1 MASRNHDTVHDLAY
15 LGNIG
20 ILKFKISQDETN
32 ANKRDGNE
40 RMLIH
45 WAALG
50 GHPEIVEYLL
60 DLGSPVDPLDDN
72 GATPLLLA
80 SSAGKVSVVRL
91 LLSRGA
97 NPSCSN
103 SGKHSALQYASSKG
117 WQEVVDLLL
126 DQGADANAQ
135 DERGATPLHRA
146 ASKGIISVME
156 SLVVKGDARINVADS
171 YGNTPLH
178 LACEEDRGEA
188 ALFLVSHG
196 ALIDAVNKE
205 KLTPLQLASHP
216 LARRLKEAIESRQ
229 PLFSSG

>member
-1 MASRNHDTVHDLAY
+1 MASKNHDTVHDLAY

-20 ILKFKISQDETN
+20 ILKFKISQDQAN

-60 DLGSPVDPLDDN
+60 ELGSPVDPLDDN

-80 SSAGKVSVVRL
+80 SSAGKVAVVRI

-97 NPSCSN
+97 NPSASN

-117 WQEVVDLLL
+117 WLEIVDLLL
-126 DQGADANAQ
+126 NQGADANAR

-156 SLVVKGDARINVADS
+156 SLVLKGDANINVADS
-171 YGNTPLH
+171 YGNTPLEADAPAASKSP
-178 LACEEDRGEA
+178 LGQEIEGGDRVQA
-188 ALFLVSHG
+188 AVV
-196 ALIDAVNKE
+196 LIRVTFPKPSVN
-205 KLTPLQLASHP
+205 PDF
-216 LARRLKEAIESRQ
+216 SRK
-229 PLFSSG
+229 GMEI